1 MVDDPTGTSG
11 QITARTA
18 HMVVQTR
25 NAFADTGWACYSPRP
40 GTRSDHPLGRACDVT
55 VGNQIGHYPTS
66 EQVAY
71 GWQVT
76 EWLQANAEPL
86 GISYLIWQG
95 TIWSPAQADE
105 GGGTIPAAACTT
117 PATSP
122 AATSTTSTSP

>member
-1 MVDDPTGTSG
+1 
-11 QITARTA
+11 
-18 HMVVQTR
+18 MVVQTR

-105 GGGTIPAAACTT
+105 GWRHYTGGGMHDPGDVTGGHFDHIHI
-117 PATSP
+117 SVKDG
-122 AATSTTSTSP
+122 